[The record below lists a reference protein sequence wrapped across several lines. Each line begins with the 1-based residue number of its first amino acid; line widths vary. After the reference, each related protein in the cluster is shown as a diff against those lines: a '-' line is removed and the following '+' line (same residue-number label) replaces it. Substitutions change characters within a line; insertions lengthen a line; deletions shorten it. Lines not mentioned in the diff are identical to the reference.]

1 MLCQW
6 GFCAAGAARRG
17 AGRWAGERTAS
28 AGRVKGEQSSAC
40 HCAASSMACGQ
51 FCRVRRS
58 FPARKSPSQQ
68 SSAASGRQSAGLRA
82 PIAPVPAAAHKAV
95 HGDECPFAGRLRQGR
110 AGGVRK
116 TPELVYKKLRAG
128 RVKGI
133 VPDAGG
139 KVRCVQQGVR
149 FGGETA
155 GHLAGCVVAQ
165 LPALAEQLEVEV
177 AAAHGGIEDPCA
189 AGCVPAQ
196 FNVGIRA
203 AKVLHLYAQNQR
215 EIALL
220 CGHDLVHLLKI
231 TIGIHSGSPSSYN
244 H

>member
-6 GFCAAGAARRG
+6 GFCAAGAAR
-17 AGRWAGERTAS
+17 GRALGRRTDSVRRAGE
-28 AGRVKGEQSSAC
+28 GRAKLRLPLRGQLHGLRAVLQGAALAPGQKITQPAEQ
-40 HCAASSMACGQ
+40 
-51 FCRVRRS
+51 RS
-58 FPARKSPSQQ
+58 E
-68 SSAASGRQSAGLRA
+68 RQAVGGLRA
-82 PIAPVPAAAHKAV
+82 PIAPVSAAAHIAV
-95 HGDECPFAGRLRQGR
+95 HGDERPFAGRLRQGR

-116 TPELVYKKLRAG
+116 TPELVHEKFRAG

-196 FNVGIRA
+196 LDVSIRA
-203 AKVLHLYAQNQR
+203 AKILHLYAQNQR

-220 CGHDLVHLLKI
+220 CGHDLVHLLKV

>member
-28 AGRVKGEQSSAC
+28 AGQGKGEQSLPLR
-40 HCAASSMACGQ
+40 GQ
-51 FCRVRRS
+51 LH
-58 FPARKSPSQQ
+58 
-68 SSAASGRQSAGLRA
+68 GLRAVLQGAALAPGQKITQPAEQRCERQAVSGLCA
-82 PIAPVPAAAHKAV
+82 PIAPVPTTAHKAV

-116 TPELVYKKLRAG
+116 KSELVHEKFRAG

-165 LPALAEQLEVEV
+165 LPTFAEQLEVEV

-196 FNVGIRA
+196 LDVGIRA
-203 AKVLHLYAQNQR
+203 AKVLHLYTQNQR

-220 CGHDLVHLLKI
+220 CGHDLVHLLKV
-231 TIGIHSGSPSSYN
+231 TIGIHNGSPSSYN